1 MSSRSQATHDER
13 TALVLAAF
21 GTTAQT
27 GLKGLFG
34 VEKELRQAF
43 PNTPL
48 KVAFTSNQVR
58 RIWQKRGL
66 DAQFR
71 AQHPDVPAYLYEV
84 QGPLAAIA
92 NLQDRG
98 HGNIVVQP
106 AHMVAAEEFHD
117 LRSYVHSLAAI
128 RTMKP
133 RWQPFRTLALGRPAL
148 GAYDLRRPYSED
160 IAAAALALA
169 GDLAL
174 ARQEQAALVY
184 MGHGN
189 RFFPSGGMYLEF
201 AAAMRQ
207 MAADISTHIA
217 LVEGFPALSEVLA
230 ALKKQALRRVL
241 LKPFLISAGEHAMK
255 DMAGKEPDSWR
266 SILEQEGFEVLPVL
280 QGLGEI
286 PAFARIFARHAAEAA
301 LDAGLELS

>member
-1 MSSRSQATHDER
+1 MSSRSQATHDDR
-13 TALVLAAF
+13 PALVLAAF
-21 GTTAQT
+21 GTTAQA

-34 VEKELRQAF
+34 VEEALRQAF

-58 RIWQKRGL
+58 RVWQKRAL
-66 DAQFR
+66 DASFR
-71 AQHPDVPAYLYEV
+71 AQHAEIPAWLYEV

-92 NLQDRG
+92 NLQDSG

-106 AHMVAAEEFHD
+106 AHIVPAEEFHD
-117 LRSYVHSLAAI
+117 LRSYVSSLVAI

-133 RWQPFRTLALGRPAL
+133 RWQPFRTLVLGRPAL
-148 GAYDLRRPYSED
+148 GAYGLKRPYSEN
-160 IAAAALALA
+160 IAAAAKALA
-169 GDLAL
+169 GDLDL
-174 ARQEQAALVY
+174 AREKQAALVY

-189 RFFPSGGMYLEF
+189 RYFPSGGMYLEF

-207 MAADISTHIA
+207 LAPDLSIHIA

-230 ALKKQALRRVL
+230 GLKKQALRRVL

-266 SILEQEGFEVLPVL
+266 RVLEQEGFEVLPVL

-301 LDAGLELS
+301 HDAGLELS